1 MRTASMRCARSSKNF
16 TQLIGPTLVLNKQK
30 SGNDP
35 FVICFQALLTSSKR
49 YSPIVEP
56 TLQLA
61 ITAQHR
67 NTSPWGEDRSPPVAP
82 KLKKMSYYLTRPPPI
97 TTSPQAASNT
107 RVEPSPIS

>member
-30 SGNDP
+30 SGNDVQP
-35 FVICFQALLTSSKR
+35 HS
-49 YSPIVEP
+49 
-56 TLQLA
+56 
-61 ITAQHR
+61 
-67 NTSPWGEDRSPPVAP
+67 P